1 MKYKTIFLLTTS
13 YKHVPPAGTTKLVFR
28 ATASYGSGRWR
39 LEPLSSLI
47 PLLLPLVG
55 RDPSVVHLCI
65 LKLSSLHR
73 CSIHLHP
80 IWDNTHTLVFTHTQV
95 PPGRPIVSDCSSESY
110 GSAEFID
117 YFLNPLSI
125 THPSYVKDTYD
136 FIQKMETLTVPE
148 SSFLFTMDVE
158 SLYTN
163 IETDKGMAAIQK
175 AFQDHPDPKRPDKE
189 ILELLHI
196 NLTCNDFNFNEHTF
210 LQIKGT
216 AMGKRFSPAYAN
228 IYMADWEQTAFD
240 KCTKKPLMYLRFLD
254 DIWGIWTHSKEDF
267 ADFVTTL
274 NNHHSSIK
282 IKPVLQE
289 KEINFLDTITFKG
302 QDFASTHKLDTKV
315 YFKPTDSHALLHKHS
330 FHPPHTFRGIVRAQ
344 LLRFRRICSR
354 ADDFH
359 EATGTLFAVLRKRGY
374 SRSFLRRILK
384 NLNTQPRTSDQ
395 SPIVPLTSFF
405 SSHAKRAHHTIKMN
419 FQTVMANTRISD
431 HKVISAYMK
440 NPNLKDI
447 LVKAKLNSKTT
458 PSYNQPVIKG
468 YKSKTGF
475 CTQKGLNHTTRNCVY
490 CIQCKKCN
498 QQYVGETGN
507 TLRTRLYGHIHN
519 IRHARGSETALVRH
533 FRAHGLNNLTISPL
547 ESRVGWSTGQ
557 RRHAERQW
565 IKRLNC
571 HVPNGLNIR

>member
-1 MKYKTIFLLTTS
+1 
-13 YKHVPPAGTTKLVFR
+13 
-28 ATASYGSGRWR
+28 
-39 LEPLSSLI
+39 
-47 PLLLPLVG
+47 
-55 RDPSVVHLCI
+55 
-65 LKLSSLHR
+65 
-73 CSIHLHP
+73 
-80 IWDNTHTLVFTHTQV
+80 
-95 PPGRPIVSDCSSESY
+95 
-110 GSAEFID
+110 
-117 YFLNPLSI
+117 
-125 THPSYVKDTYD
+125 
-136 FIQKMETLTVPE
+136 METLTVPE

-189 ILELLHI
+189 VLELLHI

-210 LQIKGT
+210 LQIK
-216 AMGKRFSPAYAN
+216 
-228 IYMADWEQTAFD
+228 
-240 KCTKKPLMYLRFLD
+240 
-254 DIWGIWTHSKEDF
+254 
-267 ADFVTTL
+267 
-274 NNHHSSIK
+274 
-282 IKPVLQE
+282 
-289 KEINFLDTITFKG
+289 
-302 QDFASTHKLDTKV
+302 
-315 YFKPTDSHALLHKHS
+315 DSHALLHKHS

-384 NLNTQPRTSDQ
+384 DLNTQPRTSDQ

-440 NPNLKDI
+440 NPNLKGI

-458 PSYNQPVIKG
+458 PSHNQPVIKG

-475 CTQKGLNHTTRNCVY
+475 CTQKGLNHTSRNCVY

-498 QQYVGETGN
+498 QHVGETGN

-519 IRHARGSETALVRH
+519 IRHARGPETALVRH
-533 FRAHGLNNLTISPL
+533 FRAHGLTNLTISPL

-557 RRHAERQW
+557 RRHAEQQW

-571 HVPNGLNIR
+571 HVPKVLFGMKKW